1 MAHDIHQ
8 QENQLV
14 SREAQ
19 TLGSYDFHHCWR
31 AVSRPLDTRT
41 FGVHNGCIYGV
52 GNGKWYRPR
61 LWYGP
66 SIIYVWVLVW
76 ANFDLRLRGLW
87 RIFFQT
93 GLKVAPLQ
101 AVHHGVCGML
111 SHSSRTFGLVLSDLN
126 GAIKTFCRPKARFAL
141 PLLDRLDWALKIL
154 PHRSHANH
162 GSHSLEP

>member
-52 GNGKWYRPR
+52 GNGKWCRPASGTAH
-61 LWYGP
+61 LLFIFWFLFKQILTCVSGVYGGFFP
-66 SIIYVWVLVW
+66 NRIKGGTTSSGLPLC
-76 ANFDLRLRGLW
+76 LRHALSFKSDFWLGSFRPE
-87 RIFFQT
+87 RRHQN
-93 GLKVAPLQ
+93 VLQ
-101 AVHHGVCGML
+101 A
-111 SHSSRTFGLVLSDLN
+111 
-126 GAIKTFCRPKARFAL
+126 
-141 PLLDRLDWALKIL
+141 
-154 PHRSHANH
+154 
-162 GSHSLEP
+162 